1 LDQVSRFSA
10 LLLPDSIKPVLREKR
25 KLLLSPHRMLHALP
39 LHALTFDGDY
49 LIRKFA
55 VSYIPNLKCLLR
67 TFQPAPEQR
76 VLAVGIRDFD
86 VPGEKLNALEES
98 EAEVESV
105 RRAYSDRGIA
115 VETLAS
121 QSATTGELRRRE
133 DAGSLSEFT
142 CLHLATHGADV
153 LGDNPMEAHLWL
165 RDGRLDGLEIANWR
179 LNAELVVLS
188 ACHSGQRTITFR
200 GMSEVAGDDIFG
212 LQAAFF
218 TAGVARVIGALWP
231 AESAVASQLMGAF
244 HHYRAAGAAP
254 ALALQAA
261 MVDHLAN
268 ATLQSHK
275 AYYWAPFY
283 IAEVARPVR
292 ASA

>member
-1 LDQVSRFSA
+1 
-10 LLLPDSIKPVLREKR
+10 
-25 KLLLSPHRMLHALP
+25 MLHALP

-55 VSYIPNLKCLLR
+55 VSYIPNLGCLIR
-67 TFQPAPEQR
+67 TFQPAPKQR
-76 VLAVGIRDFD
+76 VLVVGIRDFD

-98 EAEVESV
+98 ETEVESV
-105 RRAYSDRGIA
+105 CRAYSDRGIS

-121 QSATTGELRRRE
+121 QAATTGELRQRE
-133 DAGSLSEFT
+133 GDGSLSKFT
-142 CLHLATHGADV
+142 CVHLATHGADV
-153 LGDNPMEAHLWL
+153 LSDNPMEAHLWL

-188 ACHSGQRTITFR
+188 ACHSGQRTIAFR
-200 GMSEVAGDDIFG
+200 RMSEVAGDDIFG

-218 TAGVARVIGALWP
+218 TAGAARVMGALWP
-231 AESAVASQLMGAF
+231 VESTVATQLMSAF
-244 HHYRAAGAAP
+244 HRACAAGTTP
-254 ALALQAA
+254 ELALQAA
-261 MVDHLAN
+261 MLDHLDN
-268 ATLQSHK
+268 ATLQSRK

-283 IAEVARPVR
+283 IAALARPVR